1 MKIYTRTG
9 DDGSTAFFGGG
20 RVSKSDPRVGAYGAV
35 DELNSFLGLARD
47 SVQDDSVRARLG
59 VIQNDLFALGAVLAT
74 PAGDRVRPRPSVPDV
89 PDRSAEME
97 QWIDAAT
104 AELSELSE
112 FILPGGTRGASL
124 LHVCRTVCRRAE
136 RSAVA
141 LGETEGMED
150 GVLPYLNRLSDLLF
164 VWARLDN
171 LRGGEA
177 DVVWSKD

>member
-1 MKIYTRTG
+1 M
-9 DDGSTAFFGGG
+9 
-20 RVSKSDPRVGAYGAV
+20 SKSDPRVEACGAV

-47 SVQDDSVRARLG
+47 SVRDDPVRARLRI
-59 VIQNDLFALGAVLAT
+59 IQSDLFALGAVLAT
-74 PAGDRVRPRPSVPDV
+74 PSGDGVRPRPSVPDV

-97 QWIDAAT
+97 RWIDAAT
-104 AELSELSE
+104 AELSELGE
-112 FILPGGTRGASL
+112 FILPGGTRGASV

-141 LGETEGMED
+141 LDETEGVED
-150 GVLPYLNRLSDLLF
+150 GVLRYLNRLSDLLF

-171 LRGGEA
+171 LHGGQA